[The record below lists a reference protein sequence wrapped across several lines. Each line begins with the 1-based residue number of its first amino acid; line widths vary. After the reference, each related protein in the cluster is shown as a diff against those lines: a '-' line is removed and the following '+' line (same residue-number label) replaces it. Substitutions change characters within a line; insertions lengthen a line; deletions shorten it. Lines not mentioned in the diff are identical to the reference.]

1 MAQQSRALVGLA
13 NNWAQLPI
21 VSQLSITP
29 NSGILKPSSDFYG
42 DQAYR
47 MYIFMHTGKI
57 LMFIKKSKQT
67 QQVGR
72 MICTSNPMTQKAQ
85 AVFFILRFILFMIC
99 KYAVAVFRYTRRGHL
114 ISLQMVVSY
123 HVVARN

>member
-29 NSGILKPSSDFYG
+29 NSEILKPSSDFYG

-47 MYIFMHTGKI
+47 MCIFMHTGKI
-57 LMFIKKSKQT
+57 LIFIKKSKQT

-72 MICTSNPMTQKAQ
+72 MFCPSNPMTQKAQ
-85 AVFFILRFILFMIC
+85 AVFFF
-99 KYAVAVFRYTRRGHL
+99 
-114 ISLQMVVSY
+114 
-123 HVVARN
+123 